1 MNDQELIKKER
12 KATAPDLYQNYA
24 RAERIEEYK
33 GIIDEEIDHLRDMRE
48 NELDAD
54 RWLKLDNDIDALLI
68 QKENAA
74 AEIDA
79 ALDQIVERE
88 LAPKTAHFDSDL
100 GVKLPPAE
108 ITTMKQ
114 LMEAKERS
122 FNRRYYGNRDGL
134 PEWEYK

>member
-79 ALDQIVERE
+79 ARLQTERRI
-88 LAPKTAHFDSDL
+88 AFDDSDL
-100 GVKLPPAE
+100 GTNFTISGGEVLEVPLGSEHSIYDKDGNLP
-108 ITTMKQ
+108 
-114 LMEAKERS
+114 
-122 FNRRYYGNRDGL
+122 F
-134 PEWEYK
+134 